1 MVESIRLVRL
11 DNGQSIDINM
21 DDSPY
26 YVLSS
31 CSWGQVEGDANTVK
45 YVKQFGK
52 TVLSSTVGTRDV
64 KIVGWVVADGN
75 GLMASLKDFLNQF
88 VSPLQFLKLLYDG
101 KYVTFLPDKSVTYD
115 TGYESNNDTIAK
127 FTITGTCYDP
137 MWHDEYS
144 SKFVAAETVGMFH
157 FPLEFHDTPA
167 SSPEVV
173 FASIVSNVMF
183 ELQNIGDVSSGFTVV
198 FKSKGTVTNPYIK
211 NVATQEKLTIKKT
224 MVLGEALTVSTVIGD
239 RHVRQGELDDDGASM
254 FKYVDPDS
262 DWLQL
267 PVGTS
272 LMTFGADVGADVLD
286 VYVVFEN
293 QYLEVQGCY

>member
-1 MVESIRLVRL
+1 MVEAITLVRV
-11 DNGQSIDINM
+11 DNGQSVDINM

-45 YVKQFGK
+45 CVRQLGK

-64 KIVGWVVADGN
+64 KIVGWVVADEN
-75 GLMASLKDFLNQF
+75 GLMGSLKDFLNQF
-88 VSPLQFLKLLYDG
+88 VSPMHFIKLLYGG
-101 KYVTFLPDKSVTYD
+101 KYVTFLPDKSVKYE
-115 TGYESNNDTIAK
+115 TGYESNNDTVAK

-137 MWHDEYS
+137 MWHDEQA
-144 SKFVAAETVGMFH
+144 SKFIAAETVSMFH
-157 FPLEFHDTPA
+157 FPLQFHDTPA

-173 FASIVSNVMF
+173 FASIVSSTMF
-183 ELQNIGDVSSGFTVV
+183 ELQNVGDVASGIVIV
-198 FKSKGTVTNPYIK
+198 MKSKGTVVNPYVK
-211 NVATQEKLTIKKT
+211 NVGTQEKLTIKKT
-224 MVLGEALTVSTVIGD
+224 MVLGESLTVSTTIGD
-239 RHVRQGELDDDGASM
+239 RYVRQGELDSKGQSM
-254 FKYVDPDS
+254 FKYVDADS

-272 LMTFGADVGADVLD
+272 LMTFGADSGADVLD